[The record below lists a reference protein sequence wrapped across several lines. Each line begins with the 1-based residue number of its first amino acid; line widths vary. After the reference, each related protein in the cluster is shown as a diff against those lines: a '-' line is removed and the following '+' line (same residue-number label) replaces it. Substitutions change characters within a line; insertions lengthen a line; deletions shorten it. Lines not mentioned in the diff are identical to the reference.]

1 MTRKKMIL
9 RLLFLLCALALT
21 TSAYPIWGG
30 INSVD
35 VAGNT
40 CPAITSLNVK
50 CPLLCVSGDPILH
63 CPAAVSVFVL
73 PEPSADNPCDCSQ
86 AQPSA
91 YHPCS
96 SGLRVNLTSYLQSN
110 KTAVTQQACAQ
121 ALAVDMGAYGD
132 ATGRPFF
139 VSSCPAGVTKT
150 WTYKEPGWLGTWA
163 GLGALIGLLVVWHGY
178 KRFRERRYQSAPT
191 HTSHANDS
199 YSTSSKDTLKAQA
212 DSIELAP
219 FKTSLD
225 SNRSL
230 VSSTDSVT
238 PLDAAANI
246 MDPRR
251 GDAERLVVKGYVDDA
266 FGTAVLGVVIA
277 VSFGWMLCLAVIT
290 ADYYGAFTGM
300 PFGLFLG
307 DATLS
312 LQAFM
317 GVFYGAAAWLLGPP
331 SVAQYIQVEK
341 HLDTIVML
349 DKDGSGMLRWLRR
362 CEDRL
367 TRAFGNHDH
376 DRAADPLLRLPLHT
390 ARFRPYASVLRAVH
404 IRPGPEFTGTR
415 GGADKRRGRAQD
427 RAAGTEFH

>member
-150 WTYKEPGWLGTWA
+150 WTYREPGWLGTWA
-163 GLGALIGLLVVWHGY
+163 GLGALIGLLVVWHWY
-178 KRFRERRYQSAPT
+178 KRFRERRYKSAPT

-246 MDPRR
+246 MDPRH
-251 GDAERLVVKGYVDDA
+251 GDAERLV
-266 FGTAVLGVVIA
+266 
-277 VSFGWMLCLAVIT
+277 T

-317 GVFYGAAAWLLGPP
+317 GVFYGAAAWLLGVSVLRDRLRNYLRPP

-367 TRAFGNHDH
+367 TRAFGYVSSFMNLFL
-376 DRAADPLLRLPLHT
+376 A
-390 ARFRPYASVLRAVH
+390 
-404 IRPGPEFTGTR
+404 
-415 GGADKRRGRAQD
+415 
-427 RAAGTEFH
+427 